1 MTSSFDQFIKD
12 GKVLAGRHGLSWE
25 VPYDPHTG
33 AIPKAHWWDLGAA
46 AGKVERSRK
55 LISTFAANSAA
66 VAAVCAVTGR
76 DHVNV
81 MTPDWISF
89 LKATA
94 LHDLFVKGRTPGN
107 FATNISDSIRI
118 LAICAGDTSP
128 PLLSA
133 SIVSAAYNAALIA
146 SPSAK
151 RASTLKALIANWLD
165 GTGIADQ
172 RPLAQY
178 CTPDPGNTLAL
189 ERENRIETT
198 LRRQVDNKR
207 PDALRSELSQV
218 HYAEK
223 LPDEAALAEL
233 IRIVF
238 SARPDTFSD
247 LIRFH
252 QARVLLATGFRV
264 GELVS
269 LPSDCLIVEQ
279 PAPTNPRLFGPQT
292 PIVMLRHYAEKQ
304 MPAGRGFELVE
315 AIQHVPPLLVPTVM
329 SSIATVLRATKPLRR
344 LAKAQRETGSLFPD
358 LQPEALISWTEA
370 YTRASG
376 MMQVT
381 VSEIPQSLKDAYREA
396 YDVVAL
402 NAIRQHQT
410 RALLTSSVSPRVR
423 DYFRRIEI
431 DRQGRSILRD
441 SEGSELLLAKRERLA
456 GRAPFV
462 RVGELEEY
470 IRKALLT
477 KLPEQRLSRSGR
489 GEVGLEDRLF
499 LIPGRALAEAKHD
512 AIIDVERY
520 FSVQSASAKDIELQ
534 LGGTE
539 GGRLFQRY
547 GASEKNHCHAINPHS
562 LRHLQNTELFSRG
575 VADTVISRRYNRKS
589 VDQSYVY
596 DHRALAEHL
605 DEMEPERARLAKSL
619 LGPKARQA
627 FDLIRGGRITG
638 PVVSTFQ
645 RIQREDGDEAA
656 FEFLNAEAGALHFTP
671 YGFCLNSFAASPC
684 VKHLECFNRC
694 SHLVRTDAPDEQK
707 NLTDLSRRYEIHIE
721 RLRTRP
727 SKAPNYITQLAHAE
741 ERLAGVQAALAQAP
755 GRPVFPDGS
764 SLHTEVGRAR

>member
-1 MTSSFDQFIKD
+1 MTSSFDQFIED
-12 GKVLAGRHGLSWE
+12 GKVLAGRHGLSWD

-55 LISTFAANSAA
+55 LISTFAANSSA
-66 VAAVCAVTGR
+66 VAAVRSLTGR
-76 DHVNV
+76 DHADV
-81 MTPDWISF
+81 MTPAWISF

-94 LHDLFVKGRTPGN
+94 VHDLFVKGRTPGN
-107 FATNISDSIRI
+107 FATNISDSLRI
-118 LAICAGDTSP
+118 LAICAGDTPP

-146 SPSAK
+146 TPSAK

-178 CTPDPGNTLAL
+178 CIPDTNNALSL
-189 ERENRIETT
+189 EREERIQITR
-198 LRRQVDNKR
+198 RRQVDNKR
-207 PDALRSELSQV
+207 PDALRSDLSQV

-223 LPDEAALAEL
+223 LPNEAALAEL

-252 QARVLLATGFRV
+252 QARILLATGFRV

-269 LPSDCLIVEQ
+269 LPSNCLIVEQ
-279 PAPTNPRLFGPQT
+279 PAPTNPRLFGPVT
-292 PIVMLRHYAEKQ
+292 PIVMVRNFAEKQ
-304 MPAGRGFELVE
+304 MPAGRGFELID

-329 SSIATVLRATKPLRR
+329 SSVGTVLRATEPLRR
-344 LAKAQRETGSLFPD
+344 QAKAQRETGSLFPD
-358 LQPEALISWTEA
+358 LRPEALISWTEA

-381 VSEIPQSLKDAYREA
+381 VSEIPQSLKNAYREA
-396 YDVVAL
+396 YDVVSL
-402 NAIRQHQT
+402 NAIRQHQA
-410 RALLTSSVSPRVR
+410 RALMSSSVSPRVR
-423 DYFRRIEI
+423 DYFRRVENN
-431 DRQGRSILRD
+431 RGGRSILKD
-441 SEGSELLLAKRERLA
+441 SEGSELVLSNQERLA

-470 IRKALLT
+470 IREHLKT
-477 KLPEQRLSRSGR
+477 KLPEQRLSRSDR
-489 GEVGLEDRLF
+489 GDVGLEDRLF
-499 LIPGRALAEAKHD
+499 LIPGRARAEAKHD
-512 AIIDVERY
+512 AIIDTERY
-520 FSVQSASAKDIELQ
+520 FSVQSASAQDLELQ

-547 GASEKNHCHAINPHS
+547 GASEMERCHTINPHS

-575 VADTVISRRYNRKS
+575 VADTVISRRYNRKG

-596 DHRALAEHL
+596 DHRTLAEHL
-605 DEMEPERARLAKSL
+605 DEMEPDTARLAKSM

-627 FDLIRGGRITG
+627 FDLIRGGKITG
-638 PVVSTFQ
+638 PVVSAFQ
-645 RIQREDGDEAA
+645 RLQREEGDEAA

-694 SHLVRTDAPDEQK
+694 NHLVRTDAPEEQK
-707 NLTDLSRRYEIHIE
+707 NLTDLSRRYKVHIE
-721 RLRTRP
+721 RLRTKP
-727 SKAPNYITQLAHAE
+727 SRAPNYITQLAHAE

-764 SLHTEVGRAR
+764 SLHAEVGRAR

>member
-1 MTSSFDQFIKD
+1 MTSSFDQFIED
-12 GKVLAGRHGLSWE
+12 GKVLAGRHGLSWD

-66 VAAVCAVTGR
+66 VAAVCSVTGR
-76 DHVNV
+76 DHADV
-81 MTPDWISF
+81 MMPAWISF

-94 LHDLFVKGRTPGN
+94 VHDLFVKGRTPGN
-107 FATNISDSIRI
+107 FATNISDSLRI
-118 LAICAGDTSP
+118 LAICAGDTPP

-133 SIVSAAYNAALIA
+133 SIVSTAYNAALIA
-146 SPSAK
+146 TPSAK

-165 GTGIADQ
+165 GTGIAEQ

-178 CTPDPGNTLAL
+178 CTPDPSNALSL
-189 ERENRIETT
+189 EREERIQITR
-198 LRRQVDNKR
+198 RRQVDNKR
-207 PDALRSELSQV
+207 PDALRSDLSQV

-223 LPDEAALAEL
+223 LPNEAALAEL

-238 SARPDTFSD
+238 SARPDTFTD

-252 QARVLLATGFRV
+252 QARILLATGFRV

-269 LPSDCLIVEQ
+269 LPSNCLIVEQ
-279 PAPTNPRLFGPQT
+279 PAPTNPRLFGPLT
-292 PIVMLRHYAEKQ
+292 PIVMLRNFAEKQ
-304 MPAGRGFELVE
+304 MPAGRGVELME

-329 SSIATVLRATKPLRR
+329 SSVGTVLRATEPLRR

-358 LQPEALISWTEA
+358 LRPQALISWTEA

-376 MMQVT
+376 VMQVT
-381 VSEIPQSLKDAYREA
+381 VSEIPQSLKDAYRET
-396 YDVVAL
+396 YDVVTL
-402 NAIRQHQT
+402 NAIRQHQA
-410 RALLTSSVSPRVR
+410 RALMSSSVSPRVR
-423 DYFRRIEI
+423 DYFRRVENN
-431 DRQGRSILRD
+431 REGRSILRD
-441 SEGSELLLAKRERLA
+441 SEGSELVLANQERLA

-470 IRKALLT
+470 IREHLKT
-477 KLPEQRLSRSGR
+477 KLPEQRLSRSDC

-512 AIIDVERY
+512 AIIDIERY
-520 FSVQSASAKDIELQ
+520 FSVQSASAQDLELQ
-534 LGGTE
+534 LGGTK

-547 GASEKNHCHAINPHS
+547 GASEKERCHTINPHS

-575 VADTVISRRYNRKS
+575 VADTVISRRYNRKG

-596 DHRALAEHL
+596 DHRTLAEHL
-605 DEMEPERARLAKSL
+605 DEMEPETARLAKSM

-627 FDLIRGGRITG
+627 FDLIRGGKITG
-638 PVVSTFQ
+638 PVVSRFQ
-645 RIQREDGDEAA
+645 RVQREEGDEAA

-694 SHLVRTDAPDEQK
+694 SHLVRTDAPEEQM
-707 NLTDLSRRYEIHIE
+707 NLIELSRKYEIHIE
-721 RLRTRP
+721 RLRAQP
-727 SKAPNYITQLAHAE
+727 SKAPNYFTQLAHAE

-755 GRPVFPDGS
+755 GQPVFANGQN
-764 SLHTEVGRAR
+764 LYEEVGRAR

>member
-12 GKVLAGRHGLSWE
+12 GRVLAGRHGLSWE

-46 AGKVERSRK
+46 AGKVERPRK

-89 LKATA
+89 FKATA

-107 FATNISDSIRI
+107 FATNISDSLRI

-151 RASTLKALIANWLD
+151 RASTLKALIANWFD

-178 CTPDPGNTLAL
+178 CTPDPGSTLAL

-207 PDALRSELSQV
+207 PDALRSDLSQV

-269 LPSDCLIVEQ
+269 LPSNCLIIEQ
-279 PAPTNPRLFGPQT
+279 PAPTNPRLFGPVT

-315 AIQHVPPLLVPTVM
+315 AIQHVPPLLVPTVT
-329 SSIATVLRATKPLRR
+329 SSISTVLRATEPLRR
-344 LAKAQRETGSLFPD
+344 MAMAQRETGSLFPD
-358 LQPEALISWTEA
+358 LRPEALISWTEA

-376 MMQVT
+376 MMQVA
-381 VSEIPQSLKDAYREA
+381 VREIPTSLKDAYRDA
-396 YDVVAL
+396 YDAFAL
-402 NAIRQHQT
+402 NAIRQHQAK
-410 RALLTSSVSPRVR
+410 ALALSSVSPRVR
-423 DYFRRIEI
+423 DYFRRIEQA
-431 DRQGRSILRD
+431 RGGHSILRD
-441 SEGSELLLAKRERLA
+441 AEGSELRL
-456 GRAPFV
+456 GMNQRRGRRAPFV
-462 RVGELEEY
+462 RVGEFEEY
-470 IRKALLT
+470 IRKSLKT
-477 KLPEQRLSRSGR
+477 KLPEQRHARSNR

-499 LIPGRALAEAKHD
+499 LIPGRALAETKHG
-512 AIIDVERY
+512 AIIDIERY
-520 FSVQSASAKDIELQ
+520 FSIQSASTADLGLQ
-534 LGGTE
+534 LGETG
-539 GGRLFQRY
+539 GGRLFRRY
-547 GASEKNHCHAINPHS
+547 GDSDEARRHAINPHS
-562 LRHLQNTELFSRG
+562 IRHLQNTELFSRG
-575 VADTVISRRYNRKS
+575 VADTVISKRFNRKDR
-589 VDQSYVY
+589 DQSYVY
-596 DHRALAEHL
+596 DHRTLAEHL
-605 DEMEPERARLAKSL
+605 EEMEPEKARLAKSM
-619 LGPKARQA
+619 LGPKAREA

-694 SHLVRTDAPDEQK
+694 SHLVRTDAPEEQK

-721 RLRTRP
+721 RLRTKP

-755 GRPVFPDGS
+755 GRSVFPDGS
-764 SLHTEVGRAR
+764 SLHAKVGRAH